1 MKILNKCIRLRTLT
15 AAALLAATLLV
26 YSQPVIRTI
35 KHTVSGDNTSGI
47 FSVVSTDQQS
57 FKNVKVQEISI
68 SVMNTTGKN
77 VIISAD
83 LTELSDPKVS
93 NSSVSAT
100 VKSFSDPGYVRKE
113 KIQKEEEEVEESAAA
128 EDSGEFE
135 ETGEDEDNGSAQ
147 DKPDQE
153 EEKDPY
159 ENITDEDVPAKM
171 YLEVKADGS
180 ESTYSF
186 YDRND
191 LESII
196 SGINS
201 QYGTN
206 FEVAGSGRNVHVTK
220 SSAKKSEIKKE
231 ASKRVNIQKSELE
244 SGSYTEVLKFDIIKL
259 ESELLKD
266 KILDKNKIKSY
277 TFLIDK
283 DDLYVNGNMIPDKL
297 TSKYRKIFAKFSFDY
312 SDD

>member
-1 MKILNKCIRLRTLT
+1 MKILNKFVPLRYLT
-15 AAALLAATLLV
+15 AAVLLAATFLV
-26 YSQPVIRTI
+26 YSQSVVRTV

-93 NSSVSAT
+93 NTGVTAV
-100 VKSFSDPGYVRKE
+100 VKSYSDPSYVRKE
-113 KIQKEEEEVEESAAA
+113 KVQKEEAEESYPESENNDEIEQE
-128 EDSGEFE
+128 EDYDS
-135 ETGEDEDNGSAQ
+135 DKDN
-147 DKPDQE
+147 PVPE

-180 ESTYSF
+180 ESTFSF
-186 YDRND
+186 YDKND

-196 SGINS
+196 SGINN

-206 FEVAGSGRNVHVTK
+206 FEVSGSGRNVHISRTA
-220 SSAKKSEIKKE
+220 SQRTEIKKE
-231 ASKRVNIQKSELE
+231 ASKRVNIQKSEIE
-244 SGSYTEVLKFDIIKL
+244 SGSYSEILKFDIVKL

-277 TFLIDK
+277 TVLIDK
-283 DDLYVNGNMIPDKL
+283 DDLYVNGNKVSDKL
-297 TSKYRKIFAKFSFDY
+297 TAKYRKIFAKFSFDY